1 MPKLILSTHILSG
14 RKKAK
19 TCQIKVKK
27 NIPENNLA
35 ERPDQIL
42 PNNFWKISP
51 KPIKT
56 GKIINK
62 ESKIG
67 SVTKVGEK
75 SLKELT
81 LLYEQ

>member
-1 MPKLILSTHILSG
+1 MFSIQIFKGT
-14 RKKAK
+14 KKAN
-19 TCQIKVKK
+19 TCQIIASK
-27 NIPENNLA
+27 NIPEKSFA

-62 ESKIG
+62 ESKI
-67 SVTKVGEK
+67 
-75 SLKELT
+75 
-81 LLYEQ
+81 